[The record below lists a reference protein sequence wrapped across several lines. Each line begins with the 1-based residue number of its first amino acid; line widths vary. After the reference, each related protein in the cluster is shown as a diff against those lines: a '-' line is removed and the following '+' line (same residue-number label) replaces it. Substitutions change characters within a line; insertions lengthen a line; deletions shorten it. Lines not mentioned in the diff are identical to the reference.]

1 MLKSYRIVCLGC
13 GMHNGGSPSRYCST
27 CEKITCSVCGSKGVK
42 VDICIQC
49 RRARGSK
56 E

>member
-1 MLKSYRIVCLGC
+1 MRCGNPCLGC
-13 GMHNGGSPSRYCST
+13 GCNGRNSSGYCPP
-27 CEKITCSVCGSKGVK
+27 CEKITCSVCGLMGVK
-42 VDICIQC
+42 SEICIQC

>member
-1 MLKSYRIVCLGC
+1 MLKSHLIVCLGC
-13 GMHNGGSPSRYCST
+13 GMNNGGSSSRFCPT
-27 CEKITCSVCGSKGVK
+27 CEKITCSVCGSMGVK
-42 VDICIQC
+42 SEICIQC

>member
-1 MLKSYRIVCLGC
+1 MRSHLIVCLGC
-13 GMHNGGSPSRYCST
+13 GCHNGGSQSRYCCF
-27 CEKITCSVCGSKGVK
+27 CEKNTCSACNGMGIKSKM
-42 VDICIQC
+42 CIQC